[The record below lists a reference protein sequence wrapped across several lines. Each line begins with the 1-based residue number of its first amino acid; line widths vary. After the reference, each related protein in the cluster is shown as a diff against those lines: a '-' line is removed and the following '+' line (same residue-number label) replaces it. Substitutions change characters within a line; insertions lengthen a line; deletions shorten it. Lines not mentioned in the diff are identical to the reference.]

1 MVTEKKCNQPFYV
14 LLTRSFKM
22 NKFLATLLASA
33 LALSFGAS
41 AIAADAAKPAEAVK
55 AAVVEPVKA
64 DAAKVA
70 DSAKTEATITAPAT
84 DAKVAPVKKSVKK
97 AKKEA
102 TKEVAAAVTVVPAVE
117 AAPVAK

>member
-41 AIAADAAKPAEAVK
+41 AIAADAAKPADVAK
-55 AAVVEPVKA
+55 LAVEPVKA
-64 DAAKVA
+64 DADKLA
-70 DSAKTEATITAPAT
+70 DSAKTEATVTAPAT
-84 DAKVAPVKKSVKK
+84 DVKAAPVKKSVKK
-97 AKKEA
+97 AKKEVA
-102 TKEVAAAVTVVPAVE
+102 KEVAPAVTAVE
-117 AAPVAK
+117 AAPAAK